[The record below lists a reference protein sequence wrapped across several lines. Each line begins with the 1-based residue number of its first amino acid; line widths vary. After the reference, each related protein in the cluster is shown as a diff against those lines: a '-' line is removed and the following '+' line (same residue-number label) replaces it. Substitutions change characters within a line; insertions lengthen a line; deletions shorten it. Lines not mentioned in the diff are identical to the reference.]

1 MKLLR
6 KIIVGMMFG
15 FICHPSWA
23 ADGFD
28 LLREEKIGN
37 LRIDLPEKE
46 VKKAISCKEKRG
58 ADKLWGAD
66 EAYHQ
71 EWAYADCG
79 ITLDIVSDKKRGAKK
94 IASISLFAPS
104 TLSTRRGIRI
114 GSSMQ
119 EVMKAYKPYWNKEE
133 SDTHHFIA
141 GSIYGGLIFSQEKQK
156 VKSIFLGAAA
166 E

>member
-1 MKLLR
+1 MKRLR

-15 FICHPSWA
+15 FICHVSWA

-28 LLREEKIGN
+28 LLRKEKIGN

-46 VKKAISCKEKRG
+46 VKTAISCKEKRG

-66 EAYHQ
+66 GAYHQ

-79 ITLDIVSDKKRGAKK
+79 ITLDMVSDKKRGAKK
-94 IASISLFAPS
+94 VAAITLIAPS
-104 TLSTRRGIRI
+104 TLSTQRGIRI
-114 GSSMQ
+114 GSSTQ
-119 EVMKAYKPYWNKEE
+119 EVMKAYKPFWNEEE
-133 SDTHHFIA
+133 SDSNQFVA
-141 GSIYGGLIFSQEKQK
+141 GSIYGGLIFTHKKKK
-156 VKSIFLGAAA
+156 VSGIFLGAAA